1 MATFTLLKSGAWRA
15 QVRRKGAYVAES
27 FLRKTEALAWARE
40 AELAIDAGVK
50 PPRRGQLTAKKKG
63 VATFGELVD
72 QHLEDMADV
81 KRTVARSKRFTL
93 ELLKDEFGNTAHD
106 ALTRERLVEYG
117 RKRARGGAGPAT
129 LAIDFAFL
137 NTILTHAAAVHGV
150 ATSTEQ
156 LKLARAA
163 LARLGLIGKSQERDR
178 RASQDELDHL
188 TAYLDGNPRQG
199 IPAGRLVRFAVATAM
214 RIEEICR
221 IRWADVDEKKRTVT
235 VRDRKDPRHK
245 EGNHQRVP
253 LLDATGYDAWALL
266 QEQGKIT
273 GHRERIFPYDSRS
286 VSAAFR
292 RACRELEIEDL
303 RFHDLRHE
311 AASRLFEAGFKIEQ
325 VALVT
330 GHKDWKML
338 KRYTNLRP
346 EGLHDAASEL
356 KRGRTQSPQPRS
368 TLRPAR
374 VQNTFAVES
383 DEEDEQM
390 DSARMSRKERQR
402 RALAK
407 KQQSTGRAGYDRRLD
422 ALPRRVRRDQD

>member
-27 FLRKTEALAWARE
+27 FLRKTEALTWARE

-50 PPRRGQLTAKKKG
+50 PPRRGQLTAKRKG
-63 VATFGELVD
+63 VATFGQLVD

-137 NTILTHAAAVHGV
+137 NTVLTHAAAVHGV
-150 ATSTEQ
+150 PTSTEQ

-199 IPAGRLVRFAVATAM
+199 IPTGRMVRFAVATAM

-356 KRGRTQSPQPRS
+356 KRGRKQSPQPRS
-368 TLRPAR
+368 SLRPTR
-374 VQNTFAVES
+374 VQNTFVVES
-383 DEEDEQM
+383 EDEDELM
-390 DSARMSRKERQR
+390 DSARMSKKERQR

-407 KQQSTGRAGYDRRLD
+407 KQKATGQAGYDKRLD
-422 ALPRRVRRDQD
+422 ALPRKRTPLID

>member
-15 QVRRKGAYVAES
+15 QVRRKGAYIAES
-27 FLRKTEALAWARE
+27 FLRKTEAMTWARE
-40 AELAIDAGVK
+40 AELAIDGGIK
-50 PPRRGQLTAKKKG
+50 PPRRGQPTAKRTG
-63 VATFGELVD
+63 AATFGQLVD
-72 QHLEDMADV
+72 QHLQDMADV
-81 KRTVARSKRFTL
+81 KRVVQRSKRFTL
-93 ELLKDEFGNTAHD
+93 ELLKDEFGRTGHD

-137 NTILTHAAAVHGV
+137 NTVLTHAAAVHGV
-150 ATSTEQ
+150 PTSTEQ
-156 LKLARAA
+156 VKLARAA
-163 LARLGLIGKSQERDR
+163 LARLGLIGKGQERDR
-178 RASQDELDHL
+178 RPSQDELDHL

-199 IPAGRLVRFAVATAM
+199 IPAGRMARFAVASAM

-221 IRWADVDEKKRTVT
+221 IRWADIDERKRTVT

-346 EGLHDAASEL
+346 EGLHAAAKEL
-356 KRGRTQSPQPRS
+356 RRGRAPASRKTS
-368 TLRPAR
+368 TLRPQR
-374 VQNTFAVES
+374 VQSTFVVELD
-383 DEEDEQM
+383 DEDASL
-390 DSARMSRKERQR
+390 DSARMSKKERAR
-402 RALAK
+402 RARTK
-407 KQQSTGRAGYDRRLD
+407 KQSDTGTVAYDRKLD
-422 ALPRRVRRDQD
+422 ALPRRVLRDSD